1 MPEDEALE
9 LRMEGGRVSHSW
21 WMCVIS
27 HCYGVLGVYM
37 DGIGGWYAY
46 GIEPGWL
53 FACREIP
60 EHFLSAW

>member
-1 MPEDEALE
+1 
-9 LRMEGGRVSHSW
+9 MEGGRVSHSW
-21 WMCVIS
+21 WMCVIC
-27 HCYGVLGVYM
+27 HGHGGLGVYM